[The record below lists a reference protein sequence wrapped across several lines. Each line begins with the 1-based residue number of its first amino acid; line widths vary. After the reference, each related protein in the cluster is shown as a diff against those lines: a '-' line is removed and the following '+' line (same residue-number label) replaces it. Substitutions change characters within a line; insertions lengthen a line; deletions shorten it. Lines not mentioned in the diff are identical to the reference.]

1 MGFSKDFGEW
11 FKTPH
16 SLGAYDDAA
25 LAAQHK
31 TLQVH
36 LRRLQIGLTCTVLVL
51 LTIFLLASK
60 ARVSAIEGDKVA
72 SELEKRANILIPKL
86 ETAAGQVR
94 DDVAPVLGEA
104 LGKEAASAID
114 DMQKHMDTEMG
125 ALESALQKRL
135 ADAYAIEIAKAGT
148 DGGKMLEDAFPKLK
162 GNPAKNRQIVDGF
175 QNAMGMWAQKQLV
188 TTFKKHIDAMF
199 KIKDTLNNMVRVAE
213 VKPAHKEDKG
223 APAEAAT
230 PHKIQPER
238 LLELWIEL
246 VSDALGG
253 YDEEGELVAPSPAA
267 KKG

>member
-11 FKTPH
+11 FKTPQ
-16 SLGAYDDAA
+16 SFGAYDDAA

-51 LTIFLLASK
+51 IAIFVLAVK

-72 SELEKRANILIPKL
+72 SELEKRVNILIPKL

-104 LGKEAASAID
+104 LGKEAAAAIE
-114 DMQKHMDTEMG
+114 DMQKHMDSEMG
-125 ALESALQKRL
+125 TLEDSLQKRL
-135 ADAYAIEIAKAGT
+135 SEAYNREIAKAGT
-148 DGGKMLEDAFPKLK
+148 DGSKMLEDAFPQLK
-162 GNPAKNRQIVDGF
+162 GNPAKSRQVVEGF
-175 QNAMGMWAQKQLV
+175 QNAMGLWAQKQLV

-213 VKPAHKEDKG
+213 VKPHKEDKG

-230 PHKIQPER
+230 PRKIQPER

-253 YDEEGELVAPSPAA
+253 YDEEGELVAPPPAA